1 MKTGFK
7 ASGLILAMVLT
18 ALALFSSSASS
29 QQKSDQQMCFD
40 NQRVI
45 LQAVETYNHAYP
57 GTITTINHEDVVET
71 GFLRQSGYLKENL
84 NISAACRYQTEG
96 NLCATGTIFCDV
108 HGHP

>member
-7 ASGLILAMVLT
+7 TASLVLALALT
-18 ALALFSSSASS
+18 AIALFSSSASS
-29 QQKSDQQMCFD
+29 QQKSDQQGCFD

-45 LQAVETYNHAYP
+45 LQAVETYNQDYP
-57 GTITTINHEDVVET
+57 GTITKISHEDVVET

-84 NISAACRYQTEG
+84 IISAACLYQTEG
-96 NLCATGTIFCDV
+96 SLCATGTIFCDV